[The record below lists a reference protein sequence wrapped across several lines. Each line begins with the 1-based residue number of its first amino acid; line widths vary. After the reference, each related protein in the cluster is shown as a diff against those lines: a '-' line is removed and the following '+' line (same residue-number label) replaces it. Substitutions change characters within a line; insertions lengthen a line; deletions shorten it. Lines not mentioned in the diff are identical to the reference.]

1 MAMQFLSFG
10 SIQDLRRQILAV
22 TFDRCCMNEPWPTNE
37 TEFTARCKEAKS
49 RLTLVAQEIARL
61 ISVILA
67 EYQLVHKKIQA
78 AKSNEQAVQ
87 DMRMQCEWLL
97 HKEFV
102 ARIPYERLQHLPRYL
117 KAINV
122 RLEKLRSDAA
132 RDARQYAQMQ
142 SLQQTWQR
150 KVTTQQGNIDARME
164 EFGWL
169 LQELRVSL
177 FAQELKTPV
186 IVSVKRLEKLWETM

>member
-1 MAMQFLSFG
+1 
-10 SIQDLRRQILAV
+10 
-22 TFDRCCMNEPWPTNE
+22 
-37 TEFTARCKEAKS
+37 
-49 RLTLVAQEIARL
+49 LTLVAQEIARL

-87 DMRMQCEWLL
+87 DMRMQSEWLL
-97 HKEFV
+97 HKEFI

-122 RLEKLRSDAA
+122 RLEKLRGDAA

-150 KVTTQQGNIDARME
+150 KVTAQQGNIDARME